1 MTFTV
6 IHQTDRW
13 TERQTKIET
22 KRETWRH
29 RETDRQ
35 ITFFNEDPI
44 LAYNRK
50 NVLFIDRVLIQS
62 FRSNR
67 YARILGSFLK

>member
-6 IHQTDRW
+6 IHQTDGW

-50 NVLFIDRVLIQS
+50 NVLSIDRVLIQS

-67 YARILGSFLK
+67 FARILGSFLK

>member
-1 MTFTV
+1 MDRE
-6 IHQTDRW
+6 TDKDRDKKRHGD
-13 TERQTKIET
+13 TERQTDK
-22 KRETWRH
+22 
-29 RETDRQ
+29 Q
-35 ITFFNEDPI
+35 ITFFNEDPN